1 MADFVVATVEE
12 AAAAVT
18 LAIVVVVVLVL
29 VADQYLVVDRL
40 RDDPYWSTTT
50 QRLSTLTIEGRA
62 HILWLFPFG
71 NVCCQRGVSS
81 HKFSRQRTT
90 GVDGRN
96 ESEFLQ
102 NGASSFSTIFAA
114 PLVNFN

>member
-1 MADFVVATVEE
+1 
-12 AAAAVT
+12 VT
-18 LAIVVVVVLVL
+18 LAIVVVLVL
-29 VADQYLVVDRL
+29 VVDQYLVVDRL
-40 RDDPYWSTTT
+40 QDDPYWSTIT

-96 ESEFLQ
+96 ESGFLYKTEPPP
-102 NGASSFSTIFAA
+102 SPRFSQ
-114 PLVNFN
+114 PLS